1 MTREEQIKAIYE
13 KIADKTLSR
22 WCLIEF
28 NMFKWWQFFR
38 IVDVVDDCETY
49 EILELKYMM
58 SWFLDN
64 ISMDFLNDETIRW
77 FTIKWHPVMIW
88 DVLDYYRGE
97 SWVNVGVLTI
107 LEKWNY
113 KRKPIEEQSDECIEF
128 IYNLIKYAN
137 T

>member
-13 KIADKTLSR
+13 KIADKTLSFGCVTQHTNPR
-22 WCLIEF
+22 NWDTFRHTFIWDDRAIR
-28 NMFKWWQFFR
+28 NWQVYGCSCFE
-38 IVDVVDDCETY
+38 DDK
-49 EILELKYMM
+49 I
-58 SWFLDN
+58 
-64 ISMDFLNDETIRW
+64 I
-77 FTIKWHPVMIW
+77 WHPVMIW